1 MTNIAN
7 PHALEHA
14 PYHSLEQFRPAL
26 IDTYL
31 ETHADSDVIVH
42 EKIHGSNVQF
52 TARGNPL
59 IGWTFKIGS
68 RRRWIEKDE
77 KFNNIHKIFDDIKP
91 RFERMVNMVFCS
103 PPDGSCNTDV
113 VGDTPEIVTIRV
125 FGEVFGGKYGHTTD
139 KGAIK
144 TQKEPNYGAYNDVA
158 FFDIVYNGIPLPV
171 LEAHGYIQWA
181 NLRTVPKIYMG
192 PLKAFL
198 QTFDVNQFKSVVSSQ
213 FYGLD
218 FIDVPNSTEGVTI
231 RTVDLEAT
239 GNKSTVLKYKQTWAL
254 ENHRVIQPKTDGLP
268 NNTPAQVV
276 ACLDMLNE
284 QRLVSY
290 HSKNT
295 TADITDM
302 RMIVENVKEIV
313 KDTMKDVI
321 EEFPM
326 MDPDTVNMVRKR
338 LSKKAFTMFKKYIGD
353 L

>member
-1 MTNIAN
+1 MSSIVN
-7 PHALEHA
+7 HQALEHA
-14 PYHSLEQFRPAL
+14 PYRSLEQFRTAL

-31 ETHADSDVIVH
+31 ETHEDSDVIVH

-52 TARGNPL
+52 TARGTP
-59 IGWTFKIGS
+59 ITGWTFKIGS

-77 KFNNIHKIFDDIKP
+77 KFNNIHTIFDDIKP

-103 PPDGSCNTDV
+103 PPDGSSNT
-113 VGDTPEIVTIRV
+113 EIVTIRV
-125 FGEVFGGKYGHTTD
+125 FGEVFGGKYGLTTD

-144 TQKEPNYGAYNDVA
+144 TQKEPNYCAYNDVA

-171 LEAHGYIQWA
+171 LEAHGYIQRA

-192 PLKAFL
+192 PLKTFL

-231 RTVDLEAT
+231 RTVDPEAT
-239 GNKSTVLKYKQTWAL
+239 GDKTTILKYKQTWAL
-254 ENHRVIQPKTDGLP
+254 ENKRVIQAKTDNLP
-268 NNTPAQVV
+268 DNTPAQII

-295 TADITDM
+295 VADITNM
-302 RMIVENVKEIV
+302 KNIVENVKEIV
-313 KDTMKDVI
+313 QDTMKDVI
-321 EEFPM
+321 EEFPT
-326 MDPDTVNMVRKR
+326 MDSDTVTMVRKR
-338 LSKKAFTMFKKYIGD
+338 LSKKAFPMFKKYIST